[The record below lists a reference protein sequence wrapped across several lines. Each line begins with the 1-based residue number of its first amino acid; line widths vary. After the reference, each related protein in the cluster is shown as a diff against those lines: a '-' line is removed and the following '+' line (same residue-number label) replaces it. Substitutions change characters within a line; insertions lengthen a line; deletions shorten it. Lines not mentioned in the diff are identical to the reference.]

1 MAKPSITLVTALRVT
16 ADRLASGVRYQWTH
30 QGACNCGHLAQTL
43 TRRSREEI
51 HRIAVGRAGD
61 WGEHAI
67 EYCPTSGYPIDHL
80 LTEMLEAGL
89 ELSDVASL
97 ERLGDR
103 EVLRR
108 LPDGGRAV
116 DHRRREDVVVYL
128 RAWADLLE
136 ERLGRYAEVVPL
148 HPERAGAEEP
158 VPVRRAA
165 G

>member
-1 MAKPSITLVTALRVT
+1 MAKPSLTLITALRAT
-16 ADRLASGVRYQWTH
+16 AERLASGARYQWTH

-51 HRIAVGRAGD
+51 HRIAVERAGD

-80 LTEMLEAGL
+80 LTEMLDAGL
-89 ELSDVASL
+89 ELSDVTSL
-97 ERLGDR
+97 ERLDDR
-103 EVLRR
+103 DVLRR
-108 LPDGGRAV
+108 LPDRGRAV
-116 DHRRREDVVVYL
+116 DHRRREDVVAYL

-136 ERLGRYAEVVPL
+136 EKLERHAPVIPL
-148 HPERAGAEEP
+148 RPLRANDEEGGA
-158 VPVRRAA
+158 RRAV